1 MSDFKRLRVVSGNK
15 GGGFNQ
21 KFNYVNCDV
30 ERMEQWGERWAGAR
44 RGAGRIT
51 NVAWKIIHI
60 SIQRKYCITGVLM
73 PRREKDMPVT

>member
-30 ERMEQWGERWAGAR
+30 ERMEQWGERWEGTRLGAE
-44 RGAGRIT
+44 RIT

-60 SIQRKYCITGVLM
+60 NIQRKYCITGVLM
-73 PRREKDMPVT
+73 PRGEETCP